1 MSSSQVTVV
10 PTSPPKT
17 IRHTADFH
25 PTIWGDQFLK
35 DTSELKTIDPTTQE
49 DYEQL
54 KQEVKWMIMDT
65 SQTNAQKLHL
75 IDAIQRLGV
84 DYHFPKEID
93 DALEK
98 IYSDNIEYNDLYTVS
113 IHFRLLRQ
121 QGIKIV
127 CNVFEK
133 FKDDEGKFKA
143 SLINDVPGMLNLYE
157 AAHFA
162 IHGEDILDEALTFT
176 TTHLKS
182 MVSCASPHP
191 AKQINHALNCPLRKG
206 LPRLEARF
214 FISVYSR
221 DDLHNKT
228 LLKFAKLDF
237 NMLQAMY
244 QKDLKDVLQ
253 WWNDVDFISKLPYA
267 RQRMVE
273 EYFWALGIIFEP
285 QYAFG
290 IRSMAKLICLIT
302 LIDDTYDSY
311 GTIEELTLFTEAVK
325 KWDFG
330 AADMLPDYMKLIY
343 KTLFDFFGEMEECVV
358 KKGEPCYINSPKF
371 WMQRIVQGYFAEAR
385 WLNEGYI
392 PTTFEE
398 YISLAAETSAVELM
412 TSVAFFGM
420 DDIATK
426 EDFDWIST
434 NPKIINTTR
443 LIGRLM
449 NDIGSSKF
457 EQKRGHIPS
466 GVKCY
471 MKQHGVSNEEAVE
484 AIMEHV
490 SNAWKDVNE
499 EMLKPTAIS
508 RSLLERVLNYSRVI
522 HILYKDDYDAF
533 TDAYKLKDQVI
544 LLLKDPVPPHE

>member
-1 MSSSQVTVV
+1 MSSSQVTAV

-17 IRHTADFH
+17 IRQTADFH
-25 PTIWGDQFLK
+25 PIVWGDQFPK

-54 KQEVKWMIMDT
+54 KQEVRWMIMDT
-65 SQTNAQKLHL
+65 SQTHAQKLHL

-84 DYHFPKEID
+84 DYYFPKEID

-127 CNVFEK
+127 CYVFEK

-162 IHGEDILDEALTFT
+162 IHGEDSLDEALTFT

-221 DDLHNKT
+221 DDLQNKT

-244 QKDLKDVLQ
+244 QKDLKDMV
-253 WWNDVDFISKLPYA
+253 NNVDFISKLSYA
-267 RQRMVE
+267 RQRKVE

-290 IRSMAKLICLIT
+290 IRSMAKLICLLLT

-311 GTIEELTLFTEAVK
+311 GTMEELTLFTEAVK

-330 AADMLPDYMKLIY
+330 ATDMLPDYMKLIY
-343 KTLFDFFGEMEECVV
+343 KTLLVFFCEMEEYMV
-358 KKGEPCYINSPKF
+358 KKGKPCCINSPKF
-371 WMQRIVQGYFAEAR
+371 WMQRIVQGYFSGAK

-392 PTTFEE
+392 PSFEE
-398 YISLAAETSAVELM
+398 YISLAAETSAVELI
-412 TSVAFFGM
+412 TSVAF
-420 DDIATK
+420 
-426 EDFDWIST
+426 
-434 NPKIINTTR
+434 
-443 LIGRLM
+443 L
-449 NDIGSSKF
+449 F

-466 GVKCY
+466 AVECY
-471 MKQHGVSNEEAVE
+471 MKQHGVSEEEAVE
-484 AIMEHV
+484 AITEHV
-490 SNAWKDVNE
+490 ANAWTDVNE
-499 EMLKPTAIS
+499 EMLKPTTIS
-508 RSLLERVLNYSRVI
+508 MSLLERVLNYSRVA
-522 HILYKDDYDAF
+522 HIFVRVFVCKIDNC
-533 TDAYKLKDQVI
+533 QG
-544 LLLKDPVPPHE
+544 

>member
-1 MSSSQVTVV
+1 MSSSQVTGV

-54 KQEVKWMIMDT
+54 KQEVRWMIMDT
-65 SQTNAQKLHL
+65 SQTHAQKLHL

-84 DYHFPKEID
+84 DYHFPEEID

-98 IYSDNIEYNDLYTVS
+98 IYSDNIEYNDLYTAS

-182 MVSCASPHP
+182 MVSSASPHL

-206 LPRLEARF
+206 QPRLEARF
-214 FISVYSR
+214 FMSVYSR
-221 DDLHNKT
+221 DDSHNKT

-253 WWNDVDFISKLPYA
+253 WWNNVDFISKLSYS

-290 IRSMAKLICLIT
+290 IRSMAKLICLLT

-330 AADMLPDYMKLIY
+330 ATDVLPDYMKLIY
-343 KTLFDFFGEMEECVV
+343 KTLLVFFCEMEEYVV
-358 KKGEPCYINSPKF
+358 KKGKPCYINSPKF
-371 WMQRIVQGYFAEAR
+371 WMQRIVQGYFSEAK

-392 PTTFEE
+392 PTFVE
-398 YISLAAETSAVELM
+398 YISLAAETSAVELI
-412 TSVAFFGM
+412 TSVAFLGM

-434 NPKIINTTR
+434 NPKIINAAR

-449 NDIGSSKF
+449 GDIGSHKF

-466 GVKCY
+466 AVECY
-471 MKQHGVSNEEAVE
+471 MKQHGVSEEEAVE

-490 SNAWKDVNE
+490 ANAWTDVNE

-508 RSLLERVLNYSRVI
+508 MSLLERVLNYSRVA
-522 HILYKDDYDAF
+522 HILYKDGS
-533 TDAYKLKDQVI
+533 
-544 LLLKDPVPPHE
+544 